1 MRLFKTLAGAAAAL
15 AVAAPAAAA
24 EPSALL
30 ALDFLSQND
39 EVVYYLSS
47 GTQQRQDDKVEFW
60 VFVAEKQPQN
70 VDGLEV
76 VGLWFRQQVDC
87 KADTLVVVEGVVLK
101 SDLTVLMRKL
111 TDDKPER
118 PVPSSV
124 AAAAFDHLCRGA
136 ALSDER
142 PDAGTL
148 NEAIRLAQG
157 DRSI

>member
-87 KADTLVVVEGVVLK
+87 KADTLVVVEGLYSILGDMAPLREIAAVCRSHDAYLLVDEAH
-101 SDLTVLMRKL
+101 SFGTVGPRH
-111 TDDKPER
+111 DDP
-118 PVPSSV
+118 
-124 AAAAFDHLCRGA
+124 RGA
-136 ALSDER
+136 HQIREER
-142 PDAGTL
+142 SCPRAK
-148 NEAIRLAQG
+148 
-157 DRSI
+157 